1 MIRNE
6 QELPTISIFKQKRVK
21 GWWPFVSRDENDEM
35 ELTVGITGAEQR
47 SPGGDRTLTR
57 ECMLDPCRAKW
68 RRSFIW

>member
-35 ELTVGITGAEQR
+35 ELTVSSEG
-47 SPGGDRTLTR
+47 
-57 ECMLDPCRAKW
+57 RAAVSVW
-68 RRSFIW
+68 E